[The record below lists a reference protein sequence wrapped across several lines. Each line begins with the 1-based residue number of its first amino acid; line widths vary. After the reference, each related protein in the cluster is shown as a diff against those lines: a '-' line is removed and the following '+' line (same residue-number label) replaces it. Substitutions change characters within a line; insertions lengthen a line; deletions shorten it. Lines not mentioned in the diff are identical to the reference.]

1 MMSIERFA
9 MQDMYGPAFSGY
21 ISEAPCKNMTFAKI
35 KKFDSCCKMA
45 DGLNQFMPQ
54 IYKVMKYAMQAP
66 HAIETL
72 DDFLASFGNSSLL
85 QYHKKTPQPKHVT
98 NPAIPMCQYAGN
110 LRNTNTTMKL
120 CHKKMSDIH
129 VINQRANMM

>member
-1 MMSIERFA
+1 MDKFLNE
-9 MQDMYGPAFSGY
+9 QQ
-21 ISEAPCKNMTFAKI
+21 ISWLKCRPIHFFLTP
-35 KKFDSCCKMA
+35 
-45 DGLNQFMPQ
+45 QFMPQ

-120 CHKKMSDIH
+120 CHKKLSEMH